1 MKRTKSVMFLKIKL
15 RTRIGTLWR
24 SPIYKSYSRLSV
36 WVAKIESVRRLWS
49 ALAGYPSNTVSHWAP
64 SWCPEELLAQ
74 RQTDNVHWC
83 DSPCIMPSSVSWTA
97 TVIRPLYHRFWFT
110 GISRGWFIR
119 RTRQGLGVRRIYTV
133 YAARTIH
140 ELFHIWLLVS
150 TFVPRYSKIRP
161 RKNKEQNSGKNHVKE
176 WRSSNWVREKKLFE
190 DETA

>member
-1 MKRTKSVMFLKIKL
+1 M
-15 RTRIGTLWR
+15 
-24 SPIYKSYSRLSV
+24 
-36 WVAKIESVRRLWS
+36 
-49 ALAGYPSNTVSHWAP
+49 SHWAP

-161 RKNKEQNSGKNHVKE
+161 RKNKEQNSGKITLKNEEAQIELGK
-176 WRSSNWVREKKLFE
+176 RNCSKMRQRKIKKASRQDCSNSLLVCS
-190 DETA
+190 